1 MMKKQY
7 KEYKTLDKDI
17 SDLIIYDDNMFL
29 SPENEIEFIEDIDDL
44 NLLELK
50 KYIIEKIDIGDFI
63 NLLEKLCRNR
73 LMKIIPM
80 LVLDEKEYE
89 IYSLFYKNRETQSE
103 IGKKIGVTRQ
113 SISKILK
120 KINGKFDYASQNITN
135 HYHEQVM

>member
-50 KYIIEKIDIGDFI
+50 KYIIEKIDNGDFI
-63 NLLEKLCRNR
+63 NLLEELCRNR

>member
-1 MMKKQY
+1 
-7 KEYKTLDKDI
+7 
-17 SDLIIYDDNMFL
+17 
-29 SPENEIEFIEDIDDL
+29 
-44 NLLELK
+44 
-50 KYIIEKIDIGDFI
+50 
-63 NLLEKLCRNR
+63 
-73 LMKIIPM
+73 MKIIPM